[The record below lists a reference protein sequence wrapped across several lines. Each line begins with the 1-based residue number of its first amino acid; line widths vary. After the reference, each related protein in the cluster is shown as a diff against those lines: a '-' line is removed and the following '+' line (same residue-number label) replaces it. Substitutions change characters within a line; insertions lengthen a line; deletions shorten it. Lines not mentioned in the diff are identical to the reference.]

1 MRFWRPSSGTFANLR
16 EYGAPEKPP
25 APLEMHFW
33 LAIGAQICLDERMN
47 IFERSVGGRTYRIAS
62 QSLWDSARQRPF
74 SRQAVLGTA
83 DPPPVADLG
92 LTRTVGTRRVG
103 DVGAL
108 VWVAGQLD
116 LIKLIDQACDLSV
129 SSDGPTVG
137 EMVLAVAIQRACVP
151 GAKRHLAAFL
161 ESCLPRVSCLPAS
174 AFTGQA
180 FHRLAAQV
188 TDEQLEKVQI
198 EIARAAVRHFK
209 LSADVLAFDTT
220 NFDTHI
226 ATTTDGE
233 LARRGHAKSK
243 RKDLRVVGLAALV
256 SETGHVPLLHRT
268 YPGNGSDQAVLGECL
283 EALGKLHE
291 ALDETE
297 QLTRAPGRTLVRD
310 GGSWSEQLELDLDV
324 EGYYTLL
331 SLPLSHTA
339 SQLALEY
346 AARRGTMKRLGG
358 KLGDVRAARLRIP
371 VGDAALDR
379 TLVVVESQEL
389 LRGQKRGIAAAL
401 RKAKEELRKLE
412 RQAARGRIKAEALE
426 DRVRKAL
433 KREHLSDFVLA
444 TVKNERG
451 KLSLDWRVDAA
462 RRRVLER
469 TRLGRRVLCTDHHL
483 WSDGRI
489 VHAFRGQWN
498 VEELFRRAKK
508 GGIAPW
514 GPSHQWADNSLRLH
528 TFATVIGLTLVSL
541 AQLTLG
547 NRKSAQGTMKALAE
561 VKATLV
567 RVQTKERGR
576 RATITLAPDL
586 TAEQRRA
593 VKAFELE
600 RWLPTLLSSRM
611 KSAPSADK

>member
-1 MRFWRPSSGTFANLR
+1 MGFRPAAAL
-16 EYGAPEKPP
+16 
-25 APLEMHFW
+25 
-33 LAIGAQICLDERMN
+33 LAA
-47 IFERSVGGRTYRIAS
+47 GGVRPCG
-62 QSLWDSARQRPF
+62 SA
-74 SRQAVLGTA
+74 
-83 DPPPVADLG
+83 PPVADLG
-92 LTRTVGTRRVG
+92 LTRTVGTQRVG

-116 LIKLIDQACDLSV
+116 LIKLIDEACDLRAPA
-129 SSDGPTVG
+129 DGPTVG
-137 EMVLAVAIQRACVP
+137 EMVLAVAVQRACAP
-151 GAKRHLAAFL
+151 AAKRHLAAFL

-174 AFTGQA
+174 AFSGQA

-188 TDEQLEKVQI
+188 TDEQLEKAQI
-198 EIARAAVRHFK
+198 EIARAAVRRFD

-220 NFDTHI
+220 NFDTYI
-226 ATTTDGE
+226 ATTTPGE

-268 YPGNGSDQAVLGECL
+268 YPGNGSDQTVLGECL

-291 ALDETE
+291 ALDEAE
-297 QLTRAPGRTLVRD
+297 PRSRAPGRTLVRD

-331 SLPLSHTA
+331 SLPLSHSA

-346 AARRGTMKRLGG
+346 AARRGAMKRLGG
-358 KLGDVRAARLRIP
+358 KLGEVRAARLRTT

-401 RKAKEELRKLE
+401 HKAKEELRKLG
-412 RQAARGRIKAEALE
+412 RQAANGRIQAEVLE

-433 KREHLSDFVLA
+433 KREHLSDFVIA
-444 TVKNERG
+444 TVKKEGG
-451 KLSLDWRVDAA
+451 KLSLDWHVDAA
-462 RRRVLER
+462 RRRLLER
-469 TRLGRRVLCTDHHL
+469 TRLGRRVLCTDRHL
-483 WSDGRI
+483 WSTGRI

-541 AQLTLG
+541 ARLTLG
-547 NRKSAQGTMKALAE
+547 NRKSVQGTMKALAE

-567 RVQTKERGR
+567 RVRRKERGR
-576 RATITLAPDL
+576 RATVILAPDL
-586 TAEQRRA
+586 TAEQRKA
-593 VKAFELE
+593 VKAFDLN
-600 RWLPTLLSSRM
+600 RWLPSILSSRL
-611 KSAPSADK
+611 KSAPDADKQPAAREKGASGLRKSR